1 MVREVISMKSH
12 TRWAL
17 VAIVLGFVS
26 GPALGQGRTKI
37 KPETTKAYD
46 LYLKTVMMQVEASLN
61 GSQPFLVSDRNPRSR
76 VKLQQGD
83 IIVHNFAEDI
93 DIPSGIVHDWHGAM
107 FIPGV
112 TAEHVM
118 QVLRDYDRH
127 KDIYPEV
134 VDSKLLGKEGDTYR
148 YFQRLRKTKV
158 LTAVLNTEHEATF
171 LKVADN
177 RWQVCSSAKKI
188 AEVENEGEADE
199 AELPV
204 GDDRGFLWRMDACW
218 HLEEGDGGVY
228 AEVGALTLSRSIP
241 FGLGWVVKPFI
252 ESMPRESVEGLLQA
266 TRIEAKRVAEGGKGQ
281 N

>member
-1 MVREVISMKSH
+1 MTEEISMKSH
-12 TRWAL
+12 TQW
-17 VAIVLGFVS
+17 VAAVIMLGFLAGTVF
-26 GPALGQGRTKI
+26 GQGRTKL
-37 KPETTKAYD
+37 KPETAEAYD
-46 LYLKTVMMQVEASLN
+46 LYLKTVMMQVQAMLD
-61 GSQPFLVSDRNPRSR
+61 GSQPFLVSDLEPRSR

-83 IIVHNFAEDI
+83 IVVQNFAEDI
-93 DIPSGIVHDWHGAM
+93 NIPSGIVHDWQGAM
-107 FIPGV
+107 FVPGV
-112 TAEHVM
+112 TADHVL
-118 QVLRDYDRH
+118 QVLKDYDRH

-134 VDSKLLGKEGDTYR
+134 VDSKLLSQEGDTYR

-188 AEVENEGEADE
+188 AEVENEGKPNE

-218 HLEEGDGGVY
+218 HLEEVDGGVY
-228 AEVGALTLSRSIP
+228 AEVGAITLSRSIP
-241 FGLGWVVKPFI
+241 FGLGWIVKPFI

-266 TRIEAKRVAEGGKGQ
+266 TRVEAKRIADEGK
-281 N
+281 